1 MIQAH
6 ESAQAHA
13 YSPQGFRSFMLLGSV
28 EAGKS
33 TLLKALLGRAEA
45 VRKTQAI
52 EFEASCIDTPVE
64 YFSHPRFYHALIQ
77 TSIDV
82 GCLIYV
88 HPANDLGCYL
98 PPGLMDIYSD
108 KELIAVIS
116 KTDLPDAQ
124 PDVVERI
131 LREQEGFHG
140 KIFRTASNDDV
151 SVAALRN
158 YLLLS
163 EEVTSNTSSSST

>member
-1 MIQAH
+1 MPTHDTAVTR
-6 ESAQAHA
+6 
-13 YSPQGFRSFMLLGSV
+13 YSPKGFRSFMLLGSV

-33 TLLKALLGRAEA
+33 TLLKALLGRPEE
-45 VRKTQAI
+45 VRKTQAV
-52 EFEASCIDTPVE
+52 EFAETCVDTPGE

-77 TSIDV
+77 TSLDV
-82 GCLIYV
+82 TCLIYV
-88 HPANDLGCYL
+88 HPANDVACRL

-131 LREQEGFHG
+131 LREQEDF
-140 KIFRTASNDDV
+140 TAKFS
-151 SVAALRN
+151 APRAMIPPAWRYCAIIYCYPILRVRPN
-158 YLLLS
+158 PEL
-163 EEVTSNTSSSST
+163 

>member
-1 MIQAH
+1 MPTHKSPEAC
-6 ESAQAHA
+6 
-13 YSPQGFRSFMLLGSV
+13 YSPKGFRSFMLLGSV

-33 TLLKALLGRAEA
+33 TLLKALLGRPEE
-45 VRKTQAI
+45 VRKTQAV
-52 EFEASCIDTPVE
+52 EFAESCVDTPGE

-77 TSIDV
+77 TSLDV
-82 GCLIYV
+82 ACLIYV
-88 HPANDLGCYL
+88 HPANDVTCRL

-124 PDVVERI
+124 PDAVERI

-140 KIFRTASNDDV
+140 KIFRTASNNSASV
-151 SVAALRN
+151 SVLRD
-158 YLLLS
+158 YLLLPDVAGTTNH
-163 EEVTSNTSSSST
+163 EL

>member
-1 MIQAH
+1 MDMPSKDTLDTLDTL
-6 ESAQAHA
+6 SAET
-13 YSPQGFRSFMLLGSV
+13 YSPSGFRPFMLLGPV

-33 TLLKALLGRAEA
+33 TLLKALLGRAEE

-52 EFEASCIDTPVE
+52 EFAEACVDTPGE

-77 TSIDV
+77 TSLDV
-82 GCLIYV
+82 KCLIYV
-88 HPANDLGCYL
+88 HPANDLACRL

-124 PDVVERI
+124 PDVVARI

-140 KIFRTASNDDV
+140 KIFRTASNDPASIAV
-151 SVAALRN
+151 LRD
-158 YLLLS
+158 YLMA
-163 EEVTSNTSSSST
+163 T